1 MSPEIN
7 SGPRI
12 KQVKEYLLNY
22 ITQNQLKGKDQL
34 PSETEFAKT
43 LGVSRNTLREA
54 YIELE
59 NEGVI
64 IRRHGIGTFVS
75 HSRVIR
81 DSLNDFAPFS
91 QLIHDSGFTPAFET
105 ISIIEVVP
113 PNEVNTAF
121 LNPPDVQVCLIKR
134 VVRADG
140 QPVMYIEDYINPICG
155 SENLV
160 WDSFDGNMVMFLST
174 SLNTPLHHIRS
185 QIRAAALH
193 PEFSKYLELESGTP
207 ILYVRSTIFKED
219 NQPVA
224 FSRIYFNS
232 NIVEMNTVRMI
243 RTS

>member
-1 MSPEIN
+1 MSLEIN
-7 SGPRI
+7 TGPRI

-22 ITQNQLKGKDQL
+22 IAQNQLKGQDQL
-34 PSETEFAKT
+34 PSETAIAKT

-75 HSRVIR
+75 HARVIR

-91 QLIHDSGFTPAFET
+91 QMIHDSGFMPTFET
-105 ISIIEVVP
+105 IAVREVLP
-113 PNEVNTAF
+113 PNEVNSAF
-121 LNPPDVQVCLIKR
+121 FNPPDTNVCMVQRI
-134 VVRADG
+134 VRADG
-140 QPVMYIEDYINPICG
+140 QPIMYIEDYINPIDG
-155 SENLV
+155 VEKFEWSR
-160 WDSFDGNMVMFLST
+160 FDGNLVSFIST
-174 SLNTPLHHIRS
+174 ALQTPLHHIRS
-185 QIRAAALH
+185 QIRAAALE
-193 PEFSKYLELESGTP
+193 PEFAEHLQLESGTP
-207 ILYVRSTIFKED
+207 ILFVRSTIFKED
-219 NQPVA
+219 NQPIV

>member
-1 MSPEIN
+1 MSPELS

-22 ITQNQLKGKDQL
+22 ITENQLKGQDQL
-34 PSETEFAKT
+34 PSETAFAKT

-91 QLIHDSGFTPAFET
+91 QLIHDSGFTPYFET
-105 ISIIEVVP
+105 ISIQTIVP
-113 PNEVNTAF
+113 PNEVNSAF
-121 LNPPDVQVCLIKR
+121 FNAPDTEVCLIKR
-134 VVRADG
+134 VVKADD
-140 QPVMYIEDYINPICG
+140 QPVMYIEDYINPISG
-155 SENLV
+155 YENLN
-160 WDSFDGNMVMFLST
+160 WDRFDGNMVMFLST

-185 QIRAAALH
+185 QIRAAALN
-193 PEFSKYLELESGTP
+193 PEFSKYLDLESGTP

-219 NQPVA
+219 NHPVA
-224 FSRIYFNS
+224 YSRIYFNS

>member
-1 MSPEIN
+1 MSPEIT

-22 ITQNQLKGKDQL
+22 ITQNQLKGQDQL

-75 HSRVIR
+75 NSRVIR

-91 QLIHDSGFTPAFET
+91 QLIHDSGFTPTFET
-105 ISIIEVVP
+105 ISISEVVP

-121 LNPPDVQVCLIKR
+121 LNLLDVQVCLIKR

-140 QPVMYIEDYINPICG
+140 QPVMYIEDYINPISG

-160 WDSFDGNMVMFLST
+160 WDSFDGNMVMFLSN

-193 PEFSKYLELESGTP
+193 PEFSQYLELESGTP

>member
-1 MSPEIN
+1 MSLEIN
-7 SGPRI
+7 TGPRI

-22 ITQNQLKGKDQL
+22 IAQNQLKGQDQL
-34 PSETEFAKT
+34 PSETAIAKT

-91 QLIHDSGFTPAFET
+91 QMIHDSGFTPTFET
-105 ISIIEVVP
+105 ISVSQVLP
-113 PNEVNTAF
+113 PNEVNSAF
-121 LNPPDVQVCLIKR
+121 FNSPETEVCLVKR
-134 VVRADG
+134 IVRADG
-140 QPVMYIEDYINPICG
+140 QPVMYIEDYINPIDG
-155 SENLV
+155 TEKFD
-160 WDSFDGNMVMFLST
+160 WDQFDGNLVSFISN
-174 SLNTPLHHIRS
+174 SLATPLHHIRS
-185 QIRAAALH
+185 QIRAAALKA
-193 PEFSKYLELESGTP
+193 EFSQFLNLDNGTP
-207 ILYVRSTIFKED
+207 ILFVRSTIFKED
-219 NQPVA
+219 NQPIV

>member
-1 MSPEIN
+1 MTFEIN

-22 ITQNQLKGKDQL
+22 ITQNELKGQDQL
-34 PSETEFAKT
+34 PSETDFAKT
-43 LGVSRNTLREA
+43 LGISRNTLREA

-91 QLIHDSGFTPAFET
+91 QLIHDSGFTPSFET
-105 ISIIEVVP
+105 ISVGEVVP
-113 PNEVNTAF
+113 PNEVNSAF
-121 LNPPDVQVCLIKR
+121 FNPPDTKVCLVKR
-134 VVRADG
+134 IVRADG
-140 QPVMYIEDYINPICG
+140 QPVMYIEDYINPISG

-174 SLNTPLHHIRS
+174 SFNSPLHHIRS
-185 QIRAAALH
+185 QIRAAALN
-193 PEFSKYLELESGTP
+193 PEFSQFLNLESGTP

-219 NQPVA
+219 NQPIA

>member
-1 MSPEIN
+1 MSVEIN

-22 ITQNQLKGKDQL
+22 ITQNQLKGQDQL
-34 PSETEFAKT
+34 PSETEFAKR

-91 QLIHDSGFTPAFET
+91 QLIHDSGFTPTFET
-105 ISIIEVVP
+105 ISINEVVP
-113 PNEVNTAF
+113 PNEVNSAF
-121 LNPPDVQVCLIKR
+121 LNSPETKVCLIKR
-134 VVRADG
+134 IVRADE
-140 QPVMYIEDYINPICG
+140 QPVMYIEDYINQVSG
-155 SENLV
+155 YENLK
-160 WDSFDGNMVMFLST
+160 WDQFDGNMVMFLST

-185 QIRAAALH
+185 QIRAAALNS
-193 PEFSKYLELESGTP
+193 EFSTYLELDSGTP

>member
-1 MSPEIN
+1 MSPEIT

-22 ITQNQLKGKDQL
+22 ITQNQLKGQDQL

-75 HSRVIR
+75 NSRVIR

-91 QLIHDSGFTPAFET
+91 QLIHDSGFTPTFET
-105 ISIIEVVP
+105 ISISEVVP

-140 QPVMYIEDYINPICG
+140 QPVMYIEDYINPISG
-155 SENLV
+155 EEHLV

-193 PEFSKYLELESGTP
+193 PEFSQYLELESGTP

>member
-1 MSPEIN
+1 MSPELT

-22 ITQNQLKGKDQL
+22 ITQNQLKGQDQL
-34 PSETEFAKT
+34 PSETAFAKT

-91 QLIHDSGFTPAFET
+91 QLIHDSGFTPNFET
-105 ISIIEVVP
+105 ISIHTIVP
-113 PNEVNTAF
+113 PNEVNSAF
-121 LNPPDVQVCLIKR
+121 FNAPETEVCLVKR
-134 VVRADG
+134 IVKADD
-140 QPVMYIEDYINPICG
+140 QPVMYIEDYINPISG
-155 SENLV
+155 YENLN
-160 WDSFDGNMVMFLST
+160 WDHFDGNMVMFLST

-185 QIRAAALH
+185 QIRAAALN
-193 PEFSKYLELESGTP
+193 PEFSKHLDLESGTP

-243 RTS
+243 RTN